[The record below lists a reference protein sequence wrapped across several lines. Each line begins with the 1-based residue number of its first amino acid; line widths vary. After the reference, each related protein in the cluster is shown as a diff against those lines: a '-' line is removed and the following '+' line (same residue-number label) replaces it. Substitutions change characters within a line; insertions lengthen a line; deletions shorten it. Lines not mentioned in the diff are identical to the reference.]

1 MRGYFYHATV
11 QRIKKDYGVKKG
23 MVITEDQQ
31 GMKYVPCAD
40 FTMHY
45 KLLSVEWGVTD
56 DGHILPPTVVY
67 GGQTKKVVPKAFKEY
82 KKKLGWHAMHTKN
95 HWCRTAGARSG
106 TKRSSGSSSATT
118 SCHRS
123 STTSGWTT

>member
-45 KLLSVEWGVTD
+45 KGEEIPVD
-56 DGHILPPTVVY
+56 
-67 GGQTKKVVPKAFKEY
+67 KAGY
-82 KKKLGWHAMHTKN
+82 AVIGDLH
-95 HWCRTAGARSG
+95 
-106 TKRSSGSSSATT
+106 
-118 SCHRS
+118 
-123 STTSGWTT
+123 